1 MIISNKT
8 SKSVPWYLN
17 FLRNLLSFSKS
28 SFKPIPVKFPF
39 KYFIITVISTI
50 LIWTLLASAII
61 YRNAYKGSDHDRDH
75 DLNIDKLANHL
86 NFLGRREKHRT
97 EKAIKAFILA
107 PFNWIG
113 ANLFPEQLPHI
124 YIDLKYKHYLK
135 ILKIRESALRE
146 GHLTRTPDDFVPAFI
161 KYKNKSYPVKIRL
174 KGDFGSHW
182 EGDKW
187 SFRIK
192 MNKKDSLFGMRRFS
206 IQNPEERLYEGAIIF
221 FEALRREGVL
231 TPRYFFTD
239 LTVNGKHIG
248 IMAVEEHFSKEL
260 LESQGRKEGVI
271 LKYDESLWF
280 KHRGAGG
287 PFDSFRTN
295 PIEPFRKNNI
305 SKSKNLSKDL
315 KIATSLLRGF
325 SNGTLDVA
333 QVFDAELWG
342 KYYAVASIW
351 GGWHSINWRN
361 TRFYYNPITA
371 KLEPIAYDEQLRY
384 FKRDS
389 YEPTSNKVPL
399 PAAIIGGDPQVK
411 FFYEK
416 TLVKLQREAKEKI
429 TEKWVRPLQNR
440 NLRILHKEYPL
451 LGGINFFGLA
461 ESASESLNRSKR
473 HYQYSVI
480 LRAYSVEDESGSFL
494 EISNP
499 LPHSV
504 IVSSIYLV
512 NRKNKG
518 AIKFISS
525 LPLVLPFKIPPTPK
539 KTIPKVNKFYYSKL
553 EKQEDYQIFISAHI
567 DGDHKKWK
575 VKVKDYFP
583 IAEKGPVPSSNINQ
597 LLKTHSFINYI
608 DKTKTLKIKKGEWV
622 VSDPLV
628 IPQNVTLI
636 IPEGTTLKFSSDSA
650 LIAKG
655 AVIIQGTKDFP
666 VTLTGLE
673 KKEYWQGIVVLN
685 SLKTSTWSH
694 AKISYT
700 SGVNQNGWE
709 LTGGVTFYESDIEM
723 NNIHFL
729 DNHTEDALNIVRS
742 NFKLKNVTIENTLSD
757 AFDSDFSK
765 GKVETSFFQNIGSK
779 GGGDGIDVSG
789 SEVTVTNSY
798 FENISDKGISVGEN
812 SNLKATNIG
821 IKNADIGIASKD
833 GSLLFISDSKF
844 SEIRK
849 AGLMAYIKK
858 PEYGSSEVMAKN
870 ITIES
875 IGDKFI
881 SQNGSK
887 ITIDGVETSSVDLNV
902 KNLYSPG
909 VGQ

>member
-1 MIISNKT
+1 MIISKKN
-8 SKSVPWYLN
+8 SKPVSWYLN
-17 FLRNLLSFSKS
+17 FLRNLLSFAKS

-50 LIWTLLASAII
+50 LIWTLIASAII
-61 YRNAYKGSDHDRDH
+61 YRNAYKGSDHDPGH
-75 DLNIDKLANHL
+75 DLNVNKLANHL

-135 ILKIRESALRE
+135 ILKIRESALRQ
-146 GHLTRTPDDFVPAFI
+146 GHLIRTPDDYVPAFI
-161 KYKNKSYPVKIRL
+161 KYKNKSYPVKLRL
-174 KGDFGSHW
+174 KGDLESHW
-182 EGDKW
+182 GGDKW
-187 SFRIK
+187 SFRVK
-192 MNKKDSLFGMRRFS
+192 MNKKDSLFGMKRFS

-280 KHRGAGG
+280 KPRGRGG

-295 PIEPFRKNNI
+295 PIVPFRKNKI
-305 SKSKNLSKDL
+305 SKSKNLSKEL
-315 KIATSLLRGF
+315 KIATGLLRGF
-325 SNGTLDVA
+325 TNGTLHA
-333 QVFDAELWG
+333 SQVFDAELWG

-351 GGWHSINWRN
+351 GGWHSIQWRN

-371 KLEPIAYDEQLRY
+371 KLEPIAYDEQLKY
-384 FKRDS
+384 FKRHS
-389 YEPTSNKVPL
+389 FEPTRNKVPL

-411 FFYEK
+411 YFYEK
-416 TLVKLQREAKEKI
+416 TLVKLHKEAKEKI
-429 TEKWVRPLQNR
+429 TEEWVRPLQNR

-451 LGGINFFGLA
+451 LGGINFFGLDKIA
-461 ESASESLNRSKR
+461 GQSLSRSKS

-504 IVSSIYLV
+504 IISSIYLV
-512 NRKNKG
+512 NKKNKDT
-518 AIKFISS
+518 IKFISS
-525 LPLVLPFKIPPTPK
+525 SPLALPFKILPTPK
-539 KTIPKVNKFYYSKL
+539 LTIPKINKLYYSKL
-553 EKQEDYQIFISAHI
+553 ENQEDYQMFISAHI
-567 DGDHKKWK
+567 DGDQKKWK
-575 VKVKDYFP
+575 VKIKNYFP
-583 IAEKGPVPSSNINQ
+583 IAEKDPVPSSSINH

-622 VSDPLV
+622 VSNPLV

-655 AVIIQGTKDFP
+655 SVIIQGTKDFP

-685 SLKTSTWSH
+685 SRKTSTWSH

-700 SGVNQNGWE
+700 SGINQNGWE

-723 NNIHFL
+723 NNIYFL
-729 DNHTEDALNIVRS
+729 ENHTEDALNIVRS
-742 NFKLKNVTIENTLSD
+742 KFKLKNVTIKNTLSD

-765 GKVETSFFQNIGSK
+765 GEVETSFFQNIGSK
-779 GGGDGIDVSG
+779 GGGDAIDTSG
-789 SEVTVTNSY
+789 SDVVVSKTK
-798 FENISDKGISVGEN
+798 FLNISDKALSVGEN
-812 SNLKATNIG
+812 SNMRANEINIKA
-821 IKNADIGIASKD
+821 ADIAAATKD
-833 GSLLFISDSKF
+833 GSRLFLSNSILTK
-844 SEIRK
+844 IKK

-858 PEYGSSEVMAKN
+858 AEYGPAEIIAKN
-870 ITIES
+870 LEFNSTDQHAVVQKEN
-875 IGDKFI
+875 KI
-881 SQNGSK
+881 S
-887 ITIDGVETSSVDLNV
+887 IDGIAVLPTGLDVEKLYFTSD
-902 KNLYSPG
+902 NL
-909 VGQ
+909 

>member
-1 MIISNKT
+1 MIISNNT
-8 SKSVPWYLN
+8 SKPVPWYLN
-17 FLRNLLSFSKS
+17 FSRNLLSFAKS

-39 KYFIITVISTI
+39 KYFIITVVATI
-50 LIWTLLASAII
+50 ILWTLIASAII
-61 YRNAYKGSDHDRDH
+61 YRNAYKGTDH
-75 DLNIDKLANHL
+75 DLNINKLANHL

-107 PFNWIG
+107 PFNWLG
-113 ANLFPEQLPHI
+113 ANIFPEQLPHI

-135 ILKIRESALRE
+135 ILKTRENSIRS
-146 GHLTRTPDDFVPAFI
+146 GHLIRTPDDYVPAFI
-161 KYKNKSYPVKIRL
+161 KYKNKSHPVKLRL
-174 KGDFGSHW
+174 KGDLGSHW
-182 EGDKW
+182 KGDKW

-192 MNKKDSLFGMRRFS
+192 MKNKDSLFGMRRFS

-231 TPRYFFTD
+231 TPGYFFTD
-239 LTVNGKHIG
+239 LTVNGKYIG

-280 KHRGAGG
+280 KPRGRGG

-295 PIEPFRKNNI
+295 PIVPFRKNKI

-315 KIATSLLRGF
+315 KIAIGLLRGF
-325 SNGTLDVA
+325 ANGTLDVA

-351 GGWHSINWRN
+351 GGWHSIQWRN
-361 TRFYYNPITA
+361 IRFYYNPITA
-371 KLEPIAYDEQLRY
+371 KLEPIAFDEQLKY
-384 FKRDS
+384 FKRNS
-389 YEPTSNKVPL
+389 FEPTSNKVPL
-399 PAAIIGGDPQVK
+399 AATIIGGDPQIK

-416 TLVKLQREAKEKI
+416 TLAKLKKEAQDNI
-429 TEKWVRPLQNR
+429 TEEWVRPLQKR

-461 ESASESLNRSKR
+461 KAASESLKRSKS

-504 IVSSIYLV
+504 IISSIYLV
-512 NRKNKG
+512 NKKNKNT
-518 AIKFISS
+518 IKFIPSS
-525 LPLVLPFKIPPTPK
+525 ALALPFKILPTPK
-539 KTIPKVNKFYYSKL
+539 GTIPKTNKLYYTKR
-553 EKQEDYQIFISAHI
+553 EKHEDYQIFISAHI
-567 DGDHKKWK
+567 DGDLKNWK
-575 VKVKDYFP
+575 VKIEDYFP
-583 IAEKGPVPSSNINQ
+583 IAEKAPVPFSNINQ
-597 LLKTHSFINYI
+597 LLKTHSFITYI

-622 VSDPLV
+622 VSNPLV

-655 AVIIQGTKDFP
+655 AVMIQGTKDLP
-666 VTLTGLE
+666 VVLTRLE
-673 KKEYWQGIVVLN
+673 KKGYWQGIVVLN

-694 AKISYT
+694 SKISYT
-700 SGVNQNGWE
+700 SGINQNGWE

-723 NNIHFL
+723 NNIYFL
-729 DNHTEDALNIVRS
+729 ENHTEDALNIVRS
-742 NFKLKNVTIENTLSD
+742 NFKLKNVTIKNTLSD

-765 GKVETSFFQNIGSK
+765 GEVETSFFENIGSK

-798 FENISDKGISVGEN
+798 FKNISDKGISVGEN
-812 SNLKATNIG
+812 SNLKATNID

-844 SEIRK
+844 SDIRK
-849 AGLMAYIKK
+849 AGLMSYIKK
-858 PEYGSSEVMAKN
+858 PEYGSSEIMAKN

-875 IGDKFI
+875 IGDNFI

-902 KNLYSPG
+902 KNLYSSG
-909 VGQ
+909 VDQ

>member
-1 MIISNKT
+1 MIISNKV
-8 SKSVPWYLN
+8 SKTVPWNLN
-17 FLRNLLSFSKS
+17 FLRNLLSFAKS
-28 SFKPIPVKFPF
+28 SFKPIPIKFPF
-39 KYFIITVISTI
+39 KFFIITVISTI
-50 LIWTLLASAII
+50 LIWTLIASAII
-61 YRNAYKGSDHDRDH
+61 YRNAYKGSDHDSNHELDV
-75 DLNIDKLANHL
+75 DKLANHL

-97 EKAIKAFILA
+97 GKAIKAFILA
-107 PFNWIG
+107 PFNWLG
-113 ANLFPEQLPHI
+113 ANLYPEQLPHI
-124 YIDLKYKHYLK
+124 YIDMKYKHYLK
-135 ILKIRESALRE
+135 ILKKREIALRE
-146 GHLTRTPDDFVPAFI
+146 GHLIRTPDDFVPAFI
-161 KYKNKSYPVKIRL
+161 KYKNKSYPVKLGL
-174 KGDFGSHW
+174 KGDLRSHW
-182 EGDKW
+182 EGDKL

-192 MNKKDSLFGMRRFS
+192 MNKKDSLFGMKRFS

-248 IMAVEEHFSKEL
+248 IMAIEEHFSKEL

-280 KHRGAGG
+280 KPRGRKG

-295 PIEPFRKNNI
+295 PIEAFRKNKI

-315 KIATSLLRGF
+315 KIAIGLLRGF
-325 SNGTLDVA
+325 SNGTLNAA

-389 YEPTSNKVPL
+389 YDPTSNKVPL

-416 TLVKLQREAKEKI
+416 TLVKLQKEAKEKI
-429 TEKWVRPLQNR
+429 TEEWVRSLQNR

-461 ESASESLNRSKR
+461 KTASESLRRSKS

-480 LRAYSVEDESGSFL
+480 LRAYSVQDESGSFL

-504 IVSSIYLV
+504 IISSIYLV
-512 NRKNKG
+512 NKKNKDT
-518 AIKFISS
+518 IKFISS
-525 LPLVLPFKIPPTPK
+525 SPLALPFKILPTPK
-539 KTIPKVNKFYYSKL
+539 GTIPKINKFYYSKL
-553 EKQEDYQIFISAHI
+553 EKYEDYQMFISAHI
-567 DGDHKKWK
+567 DGDYKNWK
-575 VKVKDYFP
+575 VKIKDYFQ
-583 IAEKGPVPSSNINQ
+583 IAEKGPVPFSTINQ
-597 LLKTHSFINYI
+597 ILKAHSFINYI
-608 DKTKTLKIKKGEWV
+608 DKTKTLKIKRGLWV
-622 VSDPLV
+622 VSKPLV

-655 AVIIQGTKDFP
+655 AVIIQGTKDLP

-673 KKEYWQGIVVLN
+673 KKKYWQGIVVLN
-685 SLKTSTWSH
+685 SLKTSIWSH

-700 SGVNQNGWE
+700 SGISQNGWE
-709 LTGGVTFYESDIEM
+709 LTGGVTFYESDIKM

-729 DNHTEDALNIVRS
+729 GNHTEDALNIVRS
-742 NFKLKNVTIENTLSD
+742 NFKLKNVTIKNTLSD

-765 GKVETSFFQNIGSK
+765 GEVETSFFENIGSK
-779 GGGDGIDVSG
+779 GGGDGIDSSG
-789 SEVTVTNSY
+789 SEIVVSKTQ
-798 FENISDKGISVGEN
+798 FLNISDKALSVGEN
-812 SNLKATNIG
+812 SNMQAIEINI
-821 IKNADIGIASKD
+821 KTTDIGAASKD
-833 GSLLFISDSKF
+833 GSRLFLSNSVLTGIK
-844 SEIRK
+844 K

-858 PEYGSSEVMAKN
+858 AEYGPAEIVAKN
-870 ITIES
+870 LEFNSTDQRAVME
-875 IGDKFI
+875 KENKI
-881 SQNGSK
+881 S
-887 ITIDGVETSSVDLNV
+887 IDGIDILPTDLDVKKLYFSSD
-902 KNLYSPG
+902 NL
-909 VGQ
+909 

>member
-8 SKSVPWYLN
+8 SKPVPWYLN
-17 FLRNLLSFSKS
+17 FLRNLLSFAKS
-28 SFKPIPVKFPF
+28 SFKPIPIKFPF
-39 KYFIITVISTI
+39 KYFIITVVSTI
-50 LIWTLLASAII
+50 LIWTLIASAII
-61 YRNAYKGSDHDRDH
+61 YRNAYKGSDHDPDH
-75 DLNIDKLANHL
+75 ELNVNKLANHL

-182 EGDKW
+182 AGDKW

-280 KHRGAGG
+280 KPRGAGG

-305 SKSKNLSKDL
+305 SKSKNLSNDL
-315 KIATSLLRGF
+315 KIAIGLLRGF
-325 SNGTLDVA
+325 SNGTLNA
-333 QVFDAELWG
+333 SQVFDAELWG

-351 GGWHSINWRN
+351 GGWHSIQWRN

-384 FKRDS
+384 FQRYS
-389 YEPTSNKVPL
+389 FEPTSNRVPL
-399 PAAIIGGDPQVK
+399 PAAIIGGDPQIK

-416 TLVKLQREAKEKI
+416 TLIKLQKEAKEKI
-429 TEKWVRPLQNR
+429 TEEWVRPLQNR

-461 ESASESLNRSKR
+461 QIASESLGRSQG
-473 HYQYSVI
+473 HYQYSEI

-504 IVSSIYLV
+504 IISSIYLV
-512 NRKNKG
+512 NKKNKDT
-518 AIKFISS
+518 IKFISS
-525 LPLVLPFKIPPTPK
+525 SPLALPFKILPTPK
-539 KTIPKVNKFYYSKL
+539 LTIPKINKFYYSKL
-553 EKQEDYQIFISAHI
+553 ENQEDYQIFISAHI

-575 VKVKDYFP
+575 VKTKNYFP
-583 IAEKGPVPSSNINQ
+583 IAEKDPVPFSNIKQ

-608 DKTKTLKIKKGEWV
+608 DKTKTLKINKGEWV
-622 VSDPLV
+622 VTNSLV

-636 IPEGTTLKFSSDSA
+636 IPEGTTLKFSSGSA

-655 AVIIQGTKDFP
+655 SVIIQGTKNLP
-666 VTLTGLE
+666 VFLTGLDGA
-673 KKEYWQGIVVLN
+673 KYWQGIVVLN
-685 SLKTSTWSH
+685 SLKTSFWSH
-694 AKISYT
+694 AKISHT
-700 SGVNQNGWE
+700 SGIDQNGWK

-723 NNIHFL
+723 NNIQFL
-729 DNHTEDALNIVRS
+729 GNHTEDALNIVRS
-742 NFKLKNVTIENTLSD
+742 NFKLKSITFKNTLSD

-765 GKVETSFFQNIGSK
+765 GEVETSFFQNIGSK
-779 GGGDGIDVSG
+779 GGGDAIDTSG
-789 SEVTVTNSY
+789 SDVVVSKTK
-798 FENISDKGISVGEN
+798 FLNISDKALSVGEISNMRANEIDIEGADIAAATKDGSRLFLSN
-812 SNLKATNIG
+812 SNLTG
-821 IKNADIGIASKD
+821 IK
-833 GSLLFISDSKF
+833 
-844 SEIRK
+844 K

-858 PEYGSSEVMAKN
+858 AEYGPAEIIAKKLEFKSTDQQAVVQKEN
-870 ITIES
+870 
-875 IGDKFI
+875 KI
-881 SQNGSK
+881 S
-887 ITIDGVETSSVDLNV
+887 IDGIEVLPTDLDVEKLYFTSDKL
-902 KNLYSPG
+902 
-909 VGQ
+909 

>member
-1 MIISNKT
+1 MIISNKAPKT
-8 SKSVPWYLN
+8 VPWYLN
-17 FLRNLLSFSKS
+17 FLRNLLSSAKP
-28 SFKPIPVKFPF
+28 SFKPIPIKFSF

-50 LIWTLLASAII
+50 LIWTLIASAII
-61 YRNAYKGSDHDRDH
+61 YRNAYKGSDHD
-75 DLNIDKLANHL
+75 LNVNKLANHL

-107 PFNWIG
+107 PFNWLG
-113 ANLFPEQLPHI
+113 ANLFPEQVPHI

-135 ILKIRESALRE
+135 ILKKRERAIRE
-146 GHLTRTPDDFVPAFI
+146 GHLIRTPDDFVPAFI
-161 KYKNKSYPVKIRL
+161 KYKNKSYPVKLRL
-174 KGDFGSHW
+174 KGDLGLHW

-187 SFRIK
+187 SFRVK
-192 MNKKDSLFGMRRFS
+192 MNKQDSLFGMKRFS
-206 IQNPEERLYEGAIIF
+206 IQNPEERVYEGAIIF

-260 LESQGRKEGVI
+260 LESQGRKEGVM

-280 KHRGAGG
+280 KHRGRGG

-295 PIEPFRKNNI
+295 PIVPFKRNKI

-315 KIATSLLRGF
+315 KIAIGLLRGF
-325 SNGTLDVA
+325 SNGTLNA
-333 QVFDAELWG
+333 SQVFDAELWG

-361 TRFYYNPITA
+361 IRFYYNPITA
-371 KLEPIAYDEQLRY
+371 KLEPIAFDEQLRY
-384 FKRDS
+384 FQRKS
-389 YEPTSNKVPL
+389 IEPTSNKVPL
-399 PAAIIGGDPQVK
+399 AAAIIGGDPKVK

-416 TLVKLQREAKEKI
+416 TLAKLQKEAKEKI
-429 TEKWVRPLQNR
+429 TEEWVRPLQNR

-451 LGGINFFGLA
+451 LGGINFFGLTEA
-461 ESASESLNRSKR
+461 ASESLKRSKS

-480 LRAYSVEDESGSFL
+480 LRAYSVEDESGNFL

-504 IVSSIYLV
+504 IISSIYLV
-512 NRKNKG
+512 NKKNKDT
-518 AIKFISS
+518 IKFISS
-525 LPLVLPFKIPPTPK
+525 SPLALPFKILPTPK
-539 KTIPKVNKFYYSKL
+539 GTIPKINKFYYSKL
-553 EKQEDYQIFISAHI
+553 EKQEDYQVFIAAHI

-575 VKVKDYFP
+575 VKIKDYFP
-583 IAEKGPVPSSNINQ
+583 IAEKGPVPFSNINQ
-597 LLKTHSFINYI
+597 LLKAHSFINYI

-622 VSDPLV
+622 VSNPLV

-636 IPEGTTLKFSSDSA
+636 IPEGTTLKFLSDSA

-655 AVIIQGTKDFP
+655 AVIIQGTKDLP

-685 SLKTSTWSH
+685 SLKTSIWSH

-700 SGVNQNGWE
+700 SGINQNGWE

-729 DNHTEDALNIVRS
+729 GNHTEDALNIVRS

-765 GKVETSFFQNIGSK
+765 GEVETSFFQNIGSK
-779 GGGDGIDVSG
+779 GGGGDGVDVSG
-789 SEVTVTNSY
+789 SEVTVINSY

-821 IKNADIGIASKD
+821 IKNADIGVASKD
-833 GSLLFISDSKF
+833 GSRLAISDSKF

-849 AGLMAYIKK
+849 AGLMSYIKK
-858 PEYGSSEVMAKN
+858 PEYGSPEILAKN
-870 ITIES
+870 VSIES
-875 IGDKFI
+875 TGDKFI

-887 ITIDGVETSSVDLNV
+887 ITIDGVEAPSVDLNV
-902 KNLYSPG
+902 KNLYSPD
-909 VGQ
+909 VDQ